1 MSSRDHRDSDRDDRT
16 RDRPSSSR
24 RRSASPP
31 HRSSSRRDDR
41 DRDPKRDRR
50 DDDHHDR
57 DRERRS
63 DRDRDRDRPR
73 DGVRERHR
81 ERERGGDERRSSRRE
96 RSRSRSQERS
106 SRDKDRESKK
116 HRHRETSEERRARKA
131 ARKAE
136 KAADAALLLPED
148 ARQAAAEVAFYSAQD
163 NPFHDANLGDKFV
176 WGKKREKER
185 KMGMTPEEAAK
196 RDRER
201 AYESQQEIERLNVRR
216 AQREEE
222 FKLREAESMR
232 AARDAESA
240 QMAAWIDRE
249 DDFHL
254 EQAKKRA
261 EIRVRERRAK
271 PIDYLALNL
280 KWSQPPLQP
289 GDEGYDE
296 DDEDE
301 GEGLEV
307 DLEEPYAIFEH
318 LTLEDAE
325 ELHDDIKMYL
335 QLEKIEAHTEFWRA
349 LLIVSSAS
357 LEALREERA
366 IGVNAYAAQ
375 SRANAAVK
383 AEIQRLL
390 SGKSFD
396 QLVQLQQQVQGKLA
410 SGEVIDVEY
419 WEGLLKELVVWKA
432 KAKLRDMHEVVLFNR
447 LEQLRKKQRDEALRY
462 AEEVKNALAGP
473 SAPAK
478 DDHDDDDD
486 EMDVEDDEAEEV
498 GEPSAPAVVADAW
511 NPEWEPA
518 LLKRIPEEYRL
529 CQVVDFASDRAQ
541 LYAARRAVAQARFVV
556 KPRGPSGAEGDGAA
570 SKDDAIYQA
579 AVGQGFDEEE
589 ELFNLEAEMS
599 RPSYS
604 WEDKYRPR
612 KPRYFNKVH
621 TGYEWNKY
629 NQTHYDSDNPPP
641 KVVQGYKFNI
651 FYPDL
656 IDKTKAPQYR
666 IIKNKENPD
675 ICTITFSAGPP
686 YEDIAFTIV
695 NKQWEHSHKRGFRS
709 SFDRGVLQLHF
720 SFRRTMYR
728 K

>member
-1 MSSRDHRDSDRDDRT
+1 MSSSDRRD
-16 RDRPSSSR
+16 RDRPRERDDERDSRHRTSSHRHRSR
-24 RRSASPP
+24 SP
-31 HRSSSRRDDR
+31 HRSSSRRDD
-41 DRDPKRDRR
+41 
-50 DDDHHDR
+50 
-57 DRERRS
+57 S
-63 DRDRDRDRPR
+63 DRDRDRKRSRRDDDRDR
-73 DGVRERHR
+73 D
-81 ERERGGDERRSSRRE
+81 DRRSSRRE
-96 RSRSRSQERS
+96 RSRSRERDSERSGRDRDHDKDKKRSSKPRETSQERA
-106 SRDKDRESKK
+106 
-116 HRHRETSEERRARKA
+116 ARKA

-136 KAADAALLLPED
+136 RAADAALLLPEE
-148 ARQAAAEVAFYSAQD
+148 ARHAAAEVSFYSAQD
-163 NPFHDANLGDKFV
+163 NPFGDANLGDKFV

-185 KMGMTPEEAAK
+185 KQGLTQEEAAR

-201 AYESQQEIERLNVRR
+201 QIESQQEIERLNQRR

-222 FKLREAESMR
+222 FQLREQESMR

-271 PIDYLALNL
+271 PIDFLALNL

-289 GDEGYDE
+289 GDEGYNDEEE
-296 DDEDE
+296 DD
-301 GEGLEV
+301 GMGFEV
-307 DLEEPYAIFEH
+307 DIEEPYSIFDH

-325 ELHDDIKMYL
+325 ELHEDIKMYL
-335 QLEKIEAHTEFWRA
+335 SLEKIEAHQEFWRS
-349 LLIVSSAS
+349 LLIVSSSS
-357 LEALREERA
+357 LEALREERQVG
-366 IGVNAYAAQ
+366 IVAYAAQ
-375 SRANAAVK
+375 TRANQTVK
-383 AEIQRLL
+383 AEITRLL

-396 QLVQLQQQVQGKLA
+396 QLIQLQSQVQRKLT
-410 SGEVIDVEY
+410 SGEAVDVDY

-432 KAKLRDMHEVVLFNR
+432 KAKLRDMHEVVLSNR
-447 LEQLRKKQRDEALRY
+447 LEQLRKKQRDEAIKYAQEVKSVLQQPGAEADEEEEEAEPE
-462 AEEVKNALAGP
+462 AEEMDLEDDDEFKKPEIVAQEWNEAWEP
-473 SAPAK
+473 SALKSIPENYRMCQVLEAK
-478 DDHDDDDD
+478 DDRQ
-486 EMDVEDDEAEEV
+486 
-498 GEPSAPAVVADAW
+498 
-511 NPEWEPA
+511 
-518 LLKRIPEEYRL
+518 K
-529 CQVVDFASDRAQ
+529 
-541 LYAARRAVAQARFVV
+541 LYSARRAVAQARFVA
-556 KPRGPSGAEGDGAA
+556 KPRAGASADSDAPA
-570 SKDDAIYQA
+570 KSKDEEIYQA
-579 AVGQGFDEEE
+579 AVGQGLDAEE
-589 ELFNLEAEMS
+589 ELFNLEIEMS
-599 RPSYS
+599 KTAYT

-641 KVVQGYKFNI
+641 KVVQGYKFNV

-675 ICTITFSAGPP
+675 ICTLVFEAGPP
-686 YEDIAFTIV
+686 YETIAFQIV

-720 SFRRTMYR
+720 SFRRTFYR

>member
-1 MSSRDHRDSDRDDRT
+1 MSSSGRRDRD
-16 RDRPSSSR
+16 RDRHDDRDRHHHSSSR
-24 RRSASPP
+24 RDRSRSPEDR
-31 HRSSSRRDDR
+31 HRSSSRREDSDR
-41 DRDPKRDRR
+41 DRKRSRR
-50 DDDHHDR
+50 DDDRDKDDRRSSRR
-57 DRERRS
+57 DRSRSREREKERS
-63 DRDRDRDRPR
+63 GRDRDRDK
-73 DGVRERHR
+73 DKK
-81 ERERGGDERRSSRRE
+81 RSS
-96 RSRSRSQERS
+96 
-106 SRDKDRESKK
+106 KP
-116 HRHRETSEERRARKA
+116 RETSEERAARKA

-136 KAADAALLLPED
+136 KAADAALLLPEE
-148 ARQAAAEVAFYSAQD
+148 ARQAAAEVSFYSAQD
-163 NPFHDANLGDKFV
+163 NPFGDANLGDKFV

-185 KMGMTPEEAAK
+185 KMGLTAEEAAR

-201 AYESQQEIERLNVRR
+201 QMESQQEIERLNQRR

-222 FKLREAESMR
+222 FQLREQESMR

-254 EQAKKRA
+254 EQSKKRA

-271 PIDYLALNL
+271 PIDFLALNL

-289 GDEGYDE
+289 GDEGYVEDEE
-296 DDEDE
+296 DD
-301 GEGLEV
+301 GMGLEV
-307 DLEEPYAIFEH
+307 DLEEPYSIFEH

-325 ELHDDIKMYL
+325 ELHEDIKMYL
-335 QLEKIEAHTEFWRA
+335 SLEKVEAHQEFWRS

-357 LEALREERA
+357 LEALREERQMGIA
-366 IGVNAYAAQ
+366 AYAAQ
-375 SRANAAVK
+375 TRANQTVK
-383 AEIQRLL
+383 AEITRLL

-396 QLVQLQQQVQGKLA
+396 QLVQLQSQVQRKLS
-410 SGEVIDVEY
+410 SGEVVDVDY

-432 KAKLRDMHEVVLFNR
+432 KAKLRDMHEVVLSNR
-447 LEQLRKKQRDEALRY
+447 LEQLRKKQRDEAIKY
-462 AEEVKNALAGP
+462 AQEVKSVLQQPGGEEEEQREEQEEE
-473 SAPAK
+473 
-478 DDHDDDDD
+478 DEEEEEEGMELEDDD
-486 EMDVEDDEAEEV
+486 EFKV
-498 GEPSAPAVVADAW
+498 PAIVAQEWDDAW
-511 NPEWEPA
+511 EPPA
-518 LLKRIPEEYRL
+518 LKSIPESFKM
-529 CQVVDFASDRAQ
+529 CQVLEASEDRQ
-541 LYAARRAVAQARFVV
+541 KLYAARRAVAQARFVA
-556 KPRGPSGAEGDGAA
+556 KPRAGPSNDESGFK
-570 SKDDAIYQA
+570 SKDEEIYQA
-579 AVGQGFDEEE
+579 AVGQGLDDEE
-589 ELFNLEAEMS
+589 ELFNLEIQMS
-599 RPSYS
+599 KQAYT

-675 ICTITFSAGPP
+675 ICTLIFEAGPP
-686 YEDIAFTIV
+686 YETIAFQIV

-720 SFRRTMYR
+720 SFRRTFYR

>member
-1 MSSRDHRDSDRDDRT
+1 MSSHDRRDYDRSTDRD
-16 RDRPSSSR
+16 RDRPSSSH
-24 RRSASPP
+24 RRSASPDRH
-31 HRSSSRRDDR
+31 HRSSSRRDDHAR
-41 DRDPKRDRR
+41 DSERDSKRSRRDEEGDRDRR
-50 DDDHHDR
+50 
-57 DRERRS
+57 
-63 DRDRDRDRPR
+63 DRDRDRDR
-73 DGVRERHR
+73 GG
-81 ERERGGDERRSSRRE
+81 ERERDDRRSSRRE
-96 RSRSRSQERS
+96 RSRSRERS
-106 SRDKDRESKK
+106 SRDKDRSEKK

-136 KAADAALLLPED
+136 KAADAALLLPEE

-201 AYESQQEIERLNVRR
+201 AWESQQEIERLNVRR

-222 FKLREAESMR
+222 FKLREQEQMR

-271 PIDYLALNL
+271 PIDFLALNL

-296 DDEDE
+296 EQEDE

-307 DLEEPYAIFEH
+307 DLEEPYSIFEH

-325 ELHDDIKMYL
+325 ELHEDIKMYL
-335 QLEKIEAHTEFWRA
+335 QLEKIEAHQEFWRA
-349 LLIVSSAS
+349 LLIVSSSS
-357 LEALREERA
+357 LESLREERA
-366 IGVNAYAAQ
+366 VGINAYAAQ
-375 SRANAAVK
+375 TRANAAVK

-396 QLVQLQQQVQGKLA
+396 QLVQLQQQVQAKLA
-410 SGEVIDVEY
+410 SGEVIDVDY

-447 LEQLRKKQRDEALRY
+447 LEQLRKKQRDEALKY
-462 AEEVKNALAGP
+462 AQEVKSALAP
-473 SAPAK
+473 AAAPAAG
-478 DDHDDDDD
+478 DD
-486 EMDVEDDEAEEV
+486 EMDVEEEDAEPEEEAAPVEAE
-498 GEPSAPAVVADAW
+498 PW
-511 NPEWEPA
+511 NPEWEPT
-518 LLKRIPEEYRL
+518 LMKRIPEEFRT
-529 CQVVDFASDRAQ
+529 CQVLDADSDRAK

-556 KPRGPSGAEGDGAA
+556 KPRAGPAEAKAGPS
-570 SKDDAIYQA
+570 KDEEIYQA

-589 ELFNLEAEMS
+589 ELFNIEAEYS

-641 KVVQGYKFNI
+641 KIVQGYKFNI

-675 ICTITFSAGPP
+675 IATIVFSAGPP

-720 SFRRTMYR
+720 SFRRTLYR

>member
-1 MSSRDHRDSDRDDRT
+1 MSSHDRRDYDRDTDRDRD

-24 RRSASPP
+24 RRSASPDRH
-31 HRSSSRRDDR
+31 HRSRDSKRSRRDDDADRDRSRDRNRERR
-41 DRDPKRDRR
+41 DRDT
-50 DDDHHDR
+50 DR
-57 DRERRS
+57 DR
-63 DRDRDRDRPR
+63 
-73 DGVRERHR
+73 
-81 ERERGGDERRSSRRE
+81 DERRSSRRD
-96 RSRSRSQERS
+96 RSGSRDRS
-106 SRDKDRESKK
+106 SRDKDRDAKK
-116 HRHRETSEERRARKA
+116 HRHRETSEERRARNA

-136 KAADAALLLPED
+136 KAADAALLLPEE
-148 ARQAAAEVAFYSAQD
+148 ARKAAAEVAFYSAQD

-201 AYESQQEIERLNVRR
+201 AWESQQEIERLNKRR
-216 AQREEE
+216 AEREEE
-222 FKLREAESMR
+222 LKLREQESMR

-271 PIDYLALNL
+271 PIDFLALNL

-296 DDEDE
+296 QEEDE

-325 ELHDDIKMYL
+325 ELHEDIKMYL
-335 QLEKIEAHTEFWRA
+335 QLEKIEAHQEFWRA
-349 LLIVSSAS
+349 LLIVSSSS

-375 SRANAAVK
+375 TRANASVK

-390 SGKSFD
+390 RGKSFD
-396 QLVQLQQQVQGKLA
+396 QLVQLQQQVQAKLA
-410 SGEVIDVEY
+410 SGEVIDVDY

-432 KAKLRDMHEVVLFNR
+432 KAKLSDMHEVVLFNR
-447 LEQLRKKQRDEALRY
+447 LEQLRKKQRDEALKY
-462 AEEVKNALAGP
+462 AQEVKSALAVP
-473 SAPAK
+473 AASAAT
-478 DDHDDDDD
+478 D
-486 EMDVEDDEAEEV
+486 EDVMDAEDEPVEPVAEAAPV
-498 GEPSAPAVVADAW
+498 AAEPW
-511 NPEWEPA
+511 NPEWEPT
-518 LLKRIPEEYRL
+518 LMKRIPEEYRA
-529 CQVVDFASDRAQ
+529 CQVLDAEEDREK
-541 LYAARRAVAQARFVV
+541 LYATRRAVAQTRFVA
-556 KPRGPSGAEGDGAA
+556 KPRAGPAAAKEGPS
-570 SKDDAIYQA
+570 KDEEIYQA

-589 ELFNLEAEMS
+589 ELFNIEAEYS

-675 ICTITFSAGPP
+675 IATIVFSAGPP

-720 SFRRTMYR
+720 SFRRTLYR

>member
-1 MSSRDHRDSDRDDRT
+1 MSTLDRRDRD
-16 RDRPSSSR
+16 RDRDRYDGRDRYDDRDRHDRHHSSSHR
-24 RRSASPP
+24 RRSASPADDR
-31 HRSSSRRDDR
+31 HRSSSRRDDPDRERKRSRRDDVER
-41 DRDPKRDRR
+41 DRDRGDRHRDRGER
-50 DDDHHDR
+50 DGKRSSRRDRSSSRDR
-57 DRERRS
+57 DRERS
-63 DRDRDRDRPR
+63 
-73 DGVRERHR
+73 G
-81 ERERGGDERRSSRRE
+81 
-96 RSRSRSQERS
+96 
-106 SRDKDRESKK
+106 RDKDRKKSSKP
-116 HRHRETSEERRARKA
+116 RETSEERAARKA

-136 KAADAALLLPED
+136 RAADAALLLPEE
-148 ARQAAAEVAFYSAQD
+148 ARQAAAEVSFYSAQD
-163 NPFHDANLGDKFV
+163 NPFGDANLGDKFV

-185 KMGMTPEEAAK
+185 KMGLTPEEAAR

-201 AYESQQEIERLNVRR
+201 QIESQQEIERLNQRR

-222 FKLREAESMR
+222 FQLREQESMR

-271 PIDYLALNL
+271 PIDFLALNL

-296 DDEDE
+296 EEEDD
-301 GEGLEV
+301 GMGLEV
-307 DLEEPYAIFEH
+307 DIEEPYSIFEH

-325 ELHDDIKMYL
+325 ELQEDIKMYL
-335 QLEKIEAHTEFWRA
+335 SLEKVEAHQEFWRS

-357 LEALREERA
+357 LEELREERQ
-366 IGVNAYAAQ
+366 IGINAYAAQ
-375 SRANAAVK
+375 TRANQTVK
-383 AEIQRLL
+383 AEITRLL

-396 QLVQLQQQVQGKLA
+396 QLCQLQAQVQRKLS
-410 SGEVIDVEY
+410 SGEVVDVDY

-432 KAKLRDMHEVVLFNR
+432 KAKLRDMHEVVLNNR
-447 LEQLRKKQRDEALRY
+447 LEQLRKKQRDEALKY
-462 AEEVKNALAGP
+462 AQEVKSALQGP
-473 SAPAK
+473 AQDVPAE
-478 DDHDDDDD
+478 D
-486 EMDVEDDEAEEV
+486 EDEDEADMEIEAGGEV
-498 GEPSAPAVVADAW
+498 DEPVVVQQEWDEA
-511 NPEWEPA
+511 WEPTP
-518 LLKRIPEEYRL
+518 LKSIPTEFRNYP
-529 CQVVDFASDRAQ
+529 VVEASEARSK
-541 LYAARRAVAQARFVV
+541 LYSARRAIAQARFVA
-556 KPRGPSGAEGDGAA
+556 KPRAGPSNEEGRPAN
-570 SKDDAIYQA
+570 KDEEIYQA
-579 AVGQGFDEEE
+579 AVGQGLDDEE
-589 ELFNLEAEMS
+589 ELFNLEVETGGQG
-599 RPSYS
+599 YS

-675 ICTITFSAGPP
+675 ICTLVFESGPP
-686 YEDIAFTIV
+686 YETIAFQIV

-720 SFRRTMYR
+720 SFRRTFYR